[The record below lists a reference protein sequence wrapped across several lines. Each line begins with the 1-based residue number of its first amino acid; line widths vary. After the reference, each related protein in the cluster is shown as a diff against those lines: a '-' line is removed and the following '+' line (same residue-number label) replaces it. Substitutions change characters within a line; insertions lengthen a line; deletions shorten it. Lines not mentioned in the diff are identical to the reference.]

1 MVNASELSLELSRLE
16 RVIEPVITT
25 LVTQDDQ
32 IDGLLK
38 AQYNFT
44 IKISELER
52 ENARLRQ
59 ENADLWEQLNWK
71 NT

>member
-1 MVNASELSLELSRLE
+1 VNASELSLELSRLE

>member
-1 MVNASELSLELSRLE
+1 MNASELSLELSRLE

-25 LVTQDDQ
+25 LVIQDDQ
-32 IDGLLK
+32 INGLLK

-59 ENADLWEQLNWK
+59 ENADLWEQLNW
-71 NT
+71 

>member
-1 MVNASELSLELSRLE
+1 MNASDLSLELSRLE

-25 LVTQDDQ
+25 LVIQDDQ
-32 IDGLLK
+32 INGLLK

-59 ENADLWEQLNWK
+59 ENADLWEQLNW
-71 NT
+71 

>member
-1 MVNASELSLELSRLE
+1 MNASELSLELSRLE

-25 LVTQDDQ
+25 LVIQDDQ

>member
-1 MVNASELSLELSRLE
+1 MNASELSLELSRLE

-32 IDGLLK
+32 INGLLK

-59 ENADLWEQLNWK
+59 ENADLWEQLNW
-71 NT
+71 

>member
-1 MVNASELSLELSRLE
+1 MNASELSLELSRLE

>member
-1 MVNASELSLELSRLE
+1 MNASELSLELSRLE

-25 LVTQDDQ
+25 LVIQDDQ
-32 IDGLLK
+32 INGLLK